1 VTDFIVPE
9 SLRELAGQF
18 PGLRLLVLHGSRAR
32 NDSNHQS
39 DWDFACLGDD
49 SLDSLTLRDRL
60 SATLGTDKIDLA
72 DLSGAGGLLRYRVAR
87 SGKLIFEREYGIFDD
102 FRIRAALF
110 WFDVEPIV
118 RAEHAAILEALG

>member
-9 SLRELAGQF
+9 ALRELAGQF

-32 NDSNHQS
+32 HDSNLKS

-49 SLDSLTLRDRL
+49 NLDHLSLRDRL
-60 SATLGTDKIDLA
+60 SAALGTDNIDLA

-87 SGKLIFEREYGIFDD
+87 GGRLIFEREQGVFDD